1 VPPVWFVE
9 AVYQPQERGLSS
21 AARSDNGDEFS
32 GRDFDADA
40 GDQNLSDD
48 AARQIPG
55 FEPGC
60 VRRRNRF

>member
-1 VPPVWFVE
+1 MKNE

-40 GDQNLSDD
+40 GDQNLSAD
-48 AARQIPG
+48 AARQISG
-55 FEPGC
+55 SEPGC
-60 VRRRNRF
+60 VSRRYRL